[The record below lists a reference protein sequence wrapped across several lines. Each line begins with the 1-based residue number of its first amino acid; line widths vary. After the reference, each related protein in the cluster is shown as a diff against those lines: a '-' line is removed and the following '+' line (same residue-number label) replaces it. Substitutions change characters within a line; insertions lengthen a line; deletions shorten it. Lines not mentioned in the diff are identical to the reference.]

1 MVIRDGIMSTD
12 LVCFIFNKLERG
24 TNMKTKKILIAVMT
38 IILAMALVLAGCA
51 KTDNGQSQTTTT
63 AAAGGGWEDGIY
75 FAQVDEYPK
84 SGWKAAVTLE
94 VKDGKIV
101 MVDWNA
107 AHRNGGIDK
116 KTSSETGVYAMV
128 AKGNAQSEW
137 HEQAEKTETYL
148 METQDPTDIN
158 YTDDAGSTD
167 SIAGVSIHVSEFF
180 MLAQEAL
187 DAGPV
192 GYGLY
197 KDGAYHAEDSEFSEN
212 GWKEIVDVTVIS
224 GYIASVSWNP
234 INKDDAFKRA
244 LSEDGTYGMVA
255 KGNAQSEWHE
265 QAALFEQ
272 DLLANQDIRE
282 YTASD
287 DEGRVDTI
295 AGVSIHVM
303 QIIELL
309 EGVMEYR

>member
-1 MVIRDGIMSTD
+1 MSTD

-38 IILAMALVLAGCA
+38 IILAMAVVFAGCS
-51 KTDNGQSQTTTT
+51 KSDDGQSQTTTT
-63 AAAGGGWEDGIY
+63 TSAASGGVWEDGIY
-75 FAQVDEYPK
+75 FAQAEEYPS
-84 SGWKAAVTLE
+84 SGWKAVVTLE

-101 MVDWNA
+101 MADWNA
-107 AHRNGGIDK
+107 AHRDGGVDK
-116 KTSSETGVYAMV
+116 KTSSETGAYGMV
-128 AKGNAQSEW
+128 ARGNAQSEW
-137 HEQAEKTETYL
+137 HEQAEKTEAYL
-148 METQDPTDIN
+148 LETQDPADIN

-180 MLAQEAL
+180 QLAEKAL
-187 DAGPV
+187 EQGPV

-197 KDGAYHAEDSEFSEN
+197 KDGAYHAEEPEFSDN
-212 GWKEIVDVTVIS
+212 GWKEVVDVTVIS

-234 INKDDAFKRA
+234 VNKDGAFKRA

-255 KGNAQSEWHE
+255 KGNAQAEWHE
-265 QAALFEQ
+265 QAVLFEL
-272 DLLANQDIRE
+272 DLLEKQDIRE
-282 YTASD
+282 YAASD

-309 EGVMEYR
+309 KGVMEYR